1 MFKNISILVI
11 SLFALVS
18 CGYSSI
24 YSKNE
29 GINFSISSLE
39 MDGSKQINQYIEPR
53 LKKFM
58 SVKKDNDYEIIINT
72 NLNRVTLAK
81 DLKGIETDVKLITSL
96 NLTLLKNKEEENIF
110 FSKDFSI
117 KKTSSNYEQN
127 NYEKIIFNDLSK
139 ILLDEVIMH
148 LSNKNDN

>member
-1 MFKNISILVI
+1 MFKNISILII
-11 SLFALVS
+11 SLFTLVS

-39 MDGSKQINQYIEPR
+39 MDGNRQINQYIEPR

-58 SVKKDNDYEIIINT
+58 SVKKDNDYKVIINT
-72 NLNRVTLAK
+72 NLNKITLAK
-81 DLKGIETDVKLITSL
+81 DLKGIETDIKLITSL
-96 NLTLLKNKEEENIF
+96 NLTLIKDNKEEKIS

-117 KKTSSNYEQN
+117 KKSNSNYEQN
-127 NYEKIIFNDLSK
+127 NYERIIVNDLSK
-139 ILLDEVIMH
+139 LLFDQVIMH
-148 LSNKNDN
+148 LSNN

>member
-1 MFKNISILVI
+1 MFKNISILII
-11 SLFALVS
+11 SLFTLVS

-39 MDGSKQINQYIEPR
+39 MDGNRQINQYIEPR

-58 SVKKDNDYEIIINT
+58 SVKKDNDYGLIINT
-72 NLNRVTLAK
+72 NINKITLAK
-81 DLKGIETDVKLITSL
+81 DLKGIETNIKLITSL
-96 NLTLLKNKEEENIF
+96 DLTLIKDDEEKKAS

-117 KKTSSNYEQN
+117 KKLNSNYEQK
-127 NYEKIIFNDLSK
+127 NYERIIVNDLSK
-139 ILLDEVIMH
+139 LLFDQVIMY
-148 LSNKNDN
+148 LSNN

>member
-1 MFKNISILVI
+1 MFKNISILII
-11 SLFALVS
+11 SLFTLVS

-39 MDGSKQINQYIEPR
+39 MDGSRQINQYIEPR

-58 SVKKDNDYEIIINT
+58 SVKKDNDYGVIINT
-72 NLNRVTLAK
+72 NINKITLAK
-81 DLKGIETDVKLITSL
+81 DLKGIETNIKLIASL
-96 NLTLLKNKEEENIF
+96 DLTLIKDNEEKKAS

-117 KKTSSNYEQN
+117 KKLNSNYEQK
-127 NYEKIIFNDLSK
+127 NYDRIIVNDLSK
-139 ILLDEVIMH
+139 LLFDQVIMY
-148 LSNKNDN
+148 LSNN

>member
-1 MFKNISILVI
+1 MFKNISII
-11 SLFALVS
+11 IITLFTLVS

-39 MDGSKQINQYIEPR
+39 MDGNRQINQYIEPR

-58 SVKKDNDYEIIINT
+58 SVKKDNDYGLIINT
-72 NLNRVTLAK
+72 NINKITLAK
-81 DLKGIETDVKLITSL
+81 DLKGIETNIKLITSL
-96 NLTLLKNKEEENIF
+96 DLTLIKDDEEKKAS

-117 KKTSSNYEQN
+117 KKLNSNYEQK
-127 NYEKIIFNDLSK
+127 NYERIIINDLSK
-139 ILLDEVIMH
+139 LLFDQVIMY
-148 LSNKNDN
+148 LSNN

>member
-1 MFKNISILVI
+1 MDHEDDNRFIT
-11 SLFALVS
+11 LFTLVS

-39 MDGSKQINQYIEPR
+39 KDGNRQINQYIEPR

-58 SVKKDNDYEIIINT
+58 SVKKDNDYGVIINT
-72 NLNRVTLAK
+72 NINKITLAK
-81 DLKGIETDVKLITSL
+81 DLKGIETNIKLITSL
-96 NLTLLKNKEEENIF
+96 DLTLIKDDEEKKAS

-117 KKTSSNYEQN
+117 KKLNSNYEQK
-127 NYEKIIFNDLSK
+127 NYERIIVNDLSK
-139 ILLDEVIMH
+139 LLFDQVIMY
-148 LSNKNDN
+148 LSNN

>member
-1 MFKNISILVI
+1 MFKNISILII
-11 SLFALVS
+11 SLFTLVS

-39 MDGSKQINQYIEPR
+39 MDGSRQINQYIEPR

-58 SVKKDNDYEIIINT
+58 SVKKDNDYGVIINT
-72 NLNRVTLAK
+72 NINKITLAK
-81 DLKGIETDVKLITSL
+81 DLKGIETNIKLIASL
-96 NLTLLKNKEEENIF
+96 DLTLIKDNEEKSP

-117 KKTSSNYEQN
+117 KKLNSNYEQK
-127 NYEKIIFNDLSK
+127 NYERIIVNDLSK
-139 ILLDEVIMH
+139 LLFDQVIMY
-148 LSNKNDN
+148 LSNN

>member
-1 MFKNISILVI
+1 MFKNISILI
-11 SLFALVS
+11 ITLFTLVS

-39 MDGSKQINQYIEPR
+39 MDGNRQINQYIEPR

-58 SVKKDNDYEIIINT
+58 SVKKDNDYGVIINT
-72 NLNRVTLAK
+72 NINKITLAK
-81 DLKGIETDVKLITSL
+81 DLKGIETNIKLITSL
-96 NLTLLKNKEEENIF
+96 DLTLIKDDEEKKTS

-117 KKTSSNYEQN
+117 KKLNSNYEQK
-127 NYEKIIFNDLSK
+127 NYERIIVNDLSK
-139 ILLDEVIMH
+139 LLFDQVIMY
-148 LSNKNDN
+148 LSNN

>member
-1 MFKNISILVI
+1 MFKNISILII
-11 SLFALVS
+11 SLFTLVS

-39 MDGSKQINQYIEPR
+39 MDGNRQINQYIEPR

-58 SVKKDNDYEIIINT
+58 SVKKDNDYGVIINT
-72 NLNRVTLAK
+72 NINKITLAK
-81 DLKGIETDVKLITSL
+81 DLKGIETNIKLIASL
-96 NLTLLKNKEEENIF
+96 DLTLIKDNEEKKP

-117 KKTSSNYEQN
+117 KKLNSNYEQK
-127 NYEKIIFNDLSK
+127 NYERII
-139 ILLDEVIMH
+139 
-148 LSNKNDN
+148 

>member
-1 MFKNISILVI
+1 MFKNISII
-11 SLFALVS
+11 IITLFTLVS

-39 MDGSKQINQYIEPR
+39 MDGNRQINQYIEPR

-58 SVKKDNDYEIIINT
+58 SVKKDNDYGVIINT
-72 NLNRVTLAK
+72 NINKITLAK
-81 DLKGIETDVKLITSL
+81 DLKGIETNIKLITSL
-96 NLTLLKNKEEENIF
+96 DLTLIKDDEEKKAS

-117 KKTSSNYEQN
+117 KKLNSNYEQK
-127 NYEKIIFNDLSK
+127 NYERIIINDLSK
-139 ILLDEVIMH
+139 LLFDQVIMY
-148 LSNKNDN
+148 LSNN

>member
-1 MFKNISILVI
+1 MFKNISILI
-11 SLFALVS
+11 ITLFTLVS

-39 MDGSKQINQYIEPR
+39 MDGNRQINQYIEPR

-58 SVKKDNDYEIIINT
+58 SVKKDNDYGLIINT
-72 NLNRVTLAK
+72 NINKITLAK
-81 DLKGIETDVKLITSL
+81 DLKGIETNIKLITSL
-96 NLTLLKNKEEENIF
+96 DLTLIKDDEEKKAS

-117 KKTSSNYEQN
+117 KKLNSNYEQK
-127 NYEKIIFNDLSK
+127 NYERIIVNDLSK
-139 ILLDEVIMH
+139 LLFDQVIMY
-148 LSNKNDN
+148 LSNN

>member
-1 MFKNISILVI
+1 MFKNISILII
-11 SLFALVS
+11 SLFTLVS

-39 MDGSKQINQYIEPR
+39 MDGSRQINQYIEPR

-58 SVKKDNDYEIIINT
+58 SVKKDNDYGVIINT
-72 NLNRVTLAK
+72 NINKITLAK
-81 DLKGIETDVKLITSL
+81 DLKGIETNIKLIASL
-96 NLTLLKNKEEENIF
+96 DLTLIKDNEEKKAS

-117 KKTSSNYEQN
+117 KKLNSNYEQK
-127 NYEKIIFNDLSK
+127 NYERIIVDDLSK
-139 ILLDEVIMH
+139 LLFDQVIMY
-148 LSNKNDN
+148 LSNN

>member
-1 MFKNISILVI
+1 MFKNISILII
-11 SLFALVS
+11 SLFTLVS

-24 YSKNE
+24 YSKKE

-39 MDGSKQINQYIEPR
+39 IDGNRQINQYIEPR

-127 NYEKIIFNDLSK
+127 NYEKIIVNDLSK

>member
-1 MFKNISILVI
+1 MFKNISILI
-11 SLFALVS
+11 ITLFTLVS

-39 MDGSKQINQYIEPR
+39 MDGNRQINQYIEPR

-58 SVKKDNDYEIIINT
+58 SVKKDNDYGVIINT
-72 NLNRVTLAK
+72 NINKITLAK
-81 DLKGIETDVKLITSL
+81 DLKGIETNIKLITSL
-96 NLTLLKNKEEENIF
+96 DLTLIKDDEEKKAS

-117 KKTSSNYEQN
+117 KKLNSNYEQK
-127 NYEKIIFNDLSK
+127 NYERIIVNDLSK
-139 ILLDEVIMH
+139 LLFDQVIMY
-148 LSNKNDN
+148 LSNN

>member
-1 MFKNISILVI
+1 MFKNISILII
-11 SLFALVS
+11 SLFTLVS

-39 MDGSKQINQYIEPR
+39 MDGSRQINQYIEPR

-58 SVKKDNDYEIIINT
+58 SVKKDNDYGVIINT
-72 NLNRVTLAK
+72 NINKITLAK
-81 DLKGIETDVKLITSL
+81 DLKGIETNIKLIASL
-96 NLTLLKNKEEENIF
+96 DLTLIKDNEEKKAS

-117 KKTSSNYEQN
+117 KKLNSNYEQK
-127 NYEKIIFNDLSK
+127 NYERIIVNDLSK
-139 ILLDEVIMH
+139 LLFDQVIMY
-148 LSNKNDN
+148 LSNN